1 LITTQST
8 QSFETK
14 EGLDQLSIGIYQ
26 NLEFHFNYEWAYT
39 IWEYGTD
46 EMAVGNDG
54 TFEYYNSYTS
64 AFNSASSNGMT
75 NLWDNMYSGISSANT
90 LIKNVP
96 LYYDKTSSTY
106 NTRLGEGYFMR
117 GFNYFVL
124 FSNSEEFL

>member
-1 LITTQST
+1 MKNKYQIRNITFLALIIFSIQSCKDFLNEDLITTQST

-54 TFEYYNSYTS
+54 TFEYYNSYCT
-64 AFNSASSNGMT
+64 T
-75 NLWDNMYSGISSANT
+75 YYLKNT
-90 LIKNVP
+90 
-96 LYYDKTSSTY
+96 
-106 NTRLGEGYFMR
+106 
-117 GFNYFVL
+117 
-124 FSNSEEFL
+124 